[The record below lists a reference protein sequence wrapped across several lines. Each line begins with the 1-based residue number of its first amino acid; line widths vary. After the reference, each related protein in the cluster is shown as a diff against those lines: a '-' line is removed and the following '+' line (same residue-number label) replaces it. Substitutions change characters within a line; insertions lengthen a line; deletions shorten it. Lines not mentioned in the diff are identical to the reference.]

1 MVLEI
6 FIFLA
11 LGARARLREK
21 KPFIFGSQLFK
32 QREGKEE
39 EKKSRFGTSLLFG
52 IFLLVWKVWNLCMDL
67 LVRKLP

>member
-6 FIFLA
+6 LIFLA
-11 LGARARLREK
+11 LGAKARLREK

-39 EKKSRFGTSLLFG
+39 EKESRFGISLFG
-52 IFLLVWKVWNLCMDL
+52 MELICMDL
-67 LVRKLP
+67 LVRKLT

>member
-6 FIFLA
+6 LIFLA

-39 EKKSRFGTSLLFG
+39 EKKSRFGTFVFNISF
-52 IFLLVWKVWNLCMDL
+52 VWNISFGMESMEPMYGF
-67 LVRKLP
+67 VG